1 VSDTSAT
8 PTMPDHPLSATS
20 QLARAEALAKV
31 ADIAVRQCAGVRPG
45 ERLLVLTDTAGDPQ
59 LADLIAAAGRAQG
72 AETLLISMPWAP
84 TIHDI
89 PPRVQEAVAA
99 SDVVIPVCRSRIL
112 YSSTIR
118 NIPKTGRCLYMADV
132 PTENFLR
139 PVVLEADYQQLARYA
154 EVFERIFS
162 VDGELTVRTKAGTNA
177 TMTMRGHVPLSI
189 SSCRS
194 HHKGDHDYLPG
205 GAWFGCPIEES
216 VNGTFV
222 IDSSMEPGVAGG
234 ILTEPVVLT
243 FRDGVL
249 VDIDGGAQA
258 REFEA
263 WLDSCDDQIRG
274 VAHNGGGFNAA
285 AQRVG
290 NLMEDERI
298 LGAFNIAGGNNQ
310 SGWPGKNSSSYHW
323 DAMMLNATYSYNG
336 VPICE
341 DGVFVHPDLVAV
353 AEG

>member
-1 VSDTSAT
+1 
-8 PTMPDHPLSATS
+8 
-20 QLARAEALAKV
+20 
-31 ADIAVRQCAGVRPG
+31 
-45 ERLLVLTDTAGDPQ
+45 
-59 LADLIAAAGRAQG
+59 
-72 AETLLISMPWAP
+72 
-84 TIHDI
+84 
-89 PPRVQEAVAA
+89 
-99 SDVVIPVCRSRIL
+99 
-112 YSSTIR
+112 
-118 NIPKTGRCLYMADV
+118 MADV

-205 GAWFGCPIEES
+205 GAWFGCPIDES
-216 VNGTFV
+216 VTGTFV

-258 REFEA
+258 RELEA

-274 VAHNGGGFNAA
+274 AAHAGGGGCGNPLDRDPAA
-285 AQRVG
+285 VVADVRDGYVSRECAEKVYG
-290 NLMEDERI
+290 LIVAPD
-298 LGAFNIAGGNNQ
+298 GT
-310 SGWPGKNSSSYHW
+310 
-323 DAMMLNATYSYNG
+323 ATTTPPRLARQEARTS
-336 VPICE
+336 
-341 DGVFVHPDLVAV
+341 
-353 AEG
+353 